1 MKIKYIALTLAA
13 ILSFGTFAVGCSSS
27 ENSEQQ
33 ILDSREVDFSEIGL
47 KYTTP
52 ESWQEYTKKN
62 NIYPFTY
69 TEDFTIEN
77 IRYNYI
83 TPTDW
88 KTISNA
94 KDGFVIDDYLY
105 PICEI
110 VVVQTENASKLKT
123 SGLYTTFSSR
133 ELIKENNGVSYYL
146 FSDYVGSVRKMSD
159 EDVEIYDN
167 ICSVIDELAQSVNV
181 TDFDVDAYVESK
193 YAEKNTISFSSE
205 TLDGEAI
212 DSSIF
217 GDYDLTLFYSPQHKP
232 QRETI
237 SFSAAHRPV
246 ADHSTQVLIWTA
258 GTPPG
263 KRGKLFSGKAARL
276 IHDPPAPPHPSQAC
290 APKATAPPEARP
302 RRLCRPSPPAWKA
315 RAGGQKI

>member
-123 SGLYTTFSSR
+123 SGLYRIFQKDFSVFFNFCD
-133 ELIKENNGVSYYL
+133 IGV
-146 FSDYVGSVRKMSD
+146 M
-159 EDVEIYDN
+159 IYN
-167 ICSVIDELAQSVNV
+167 RNFCVMV
-181 TDFDVDAYVESK
+181 
-193 YAEKNTISFSSE
+193 
-205 TLDGEAI
+205 
-212 DSSIF
+212 
-217 GDYDLTLFYSPQHKP
+217 P
-232 QRETI
+232 
-237 SFSAAHRPV
+237 
-246 ADHSTQVLIWTA
+246 
-258 GTPPG
+258 
-263 KRGKLFSGKAARL
+263 
-276 IHDPPAPPHPSQAC
+276 
-290 APKATAPPEARP
+290 
-302 RRLCRPSPPAWKA
+302 LCRTRPDI
-315 RAGGQKI
+315 KICNIFFKRTY